1 MSAQEIDLHREAET
15 APAPASESAAI
26 FSMIERAA
34 RDPNVDIEKMER
46 LMQMQERVMERS
58 AKAAYA
64 QALAEMQPELPVIQK
79 RGGIRDRSGNV
90 QSRYA
95 LWEDINDAIKPVLA
109 KHGFAI
115 SFRVGREEGAITVT
129 GVLSHRD
136 GHSEETTIALPVD
149 TSGSKNAV
157 QAVGSSTS
165 YGKRYTAQALLN
177 LTSRDGGERDDDG
190 RAAGA
195 PEPISQAQLDELRD
209 LIDEVG
215 ADTPALCKYLQV
227 NALRDIPAK
236 EFGNVKALVNR
247 KRDKANA

>member
-15 APAPASESAAI
+15 TPAPASESAAI

-64 QALAEMQPELPVIQK
+64 QALAEMQPQLPVIEK
-79 RGGIRDRSGNV
+79 RGAIKHDKQVR
-90 QSRYA
+90 SRYA
-95 LWEDINDAIKPVLA
+95 LWEDINDGIKPVLA
-109 KHGFAI
+109 NHGFAI
-115 SFRVGREEGAITVT
+115 SFRVGREDGAITVT

-215 ADTPALCKYLQV
+215 ADTPALCKYLRI
-227 NALRDIPAK
+227 NALMEIPAK
-236 EFGNVKALVNR
+236 EFEKVKAIVNR
-247 KRDKANA
+247 KREKANA